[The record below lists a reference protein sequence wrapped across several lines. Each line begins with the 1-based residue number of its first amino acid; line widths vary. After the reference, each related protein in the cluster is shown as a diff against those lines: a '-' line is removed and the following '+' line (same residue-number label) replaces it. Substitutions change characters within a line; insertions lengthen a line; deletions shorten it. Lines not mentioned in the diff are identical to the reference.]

1 MMIWSETDDSCPPP
15 EFLMKVSR
23 EYAQLMRIITWNYSI
38 TWWNKNVESPWGLKP
53 QPSFCEKAVYLGT
66 SRVSCTF
73 IYTGKSKR
81 WGLQIEIGK
90 GLVRRYTFWSSL
102 TPEVLKFTQNSGK
115 TKPCVSV
122 NTCAHIYL
130 CWGLWQG
137 VLWDSIGA

>member
-38 TWWNKNVESPWGLKP
+38 TWWNKNVESLWGLKP

-73 IYTGKSKR
+73 I
-81 WGLQIEIGK
+81 LQANRRDEDCKLKLARDWSGDIPFGQALFLK
-90 GLVRRYTFWSSL
+90 CWNSPKTVVRPNPVCLWTHV
-102 TPEVLKFTQNSGK
+102 PI
-115 TKPCVSV
+115 
-122 NTCAHIYL
+122 HIYVEV
-130 CWGLWQG
+130 CDRVCCG
-137 VLWDSIGA
+137 IA